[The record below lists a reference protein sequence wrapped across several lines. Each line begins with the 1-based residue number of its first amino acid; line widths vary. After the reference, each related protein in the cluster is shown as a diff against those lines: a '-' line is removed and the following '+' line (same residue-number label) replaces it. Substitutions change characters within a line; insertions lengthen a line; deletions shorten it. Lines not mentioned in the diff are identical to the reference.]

1 MSIFKKTAG
10 TNMVVPKYSIR
21 VLDENWVETAQML
34 RKDYDKKWL
43 EVTAATGI
51 VDGEELP
58 VTRLTFEST
67 QDEYIDIRVKLAL
80 KKIDEINENEK
91 AADKK

>member
-1 MSIFKKTAG
+1 MSIFKKAEN
-10 TNMVVPKYSIR
+10 NMMVPKYSIR

-34 RKDYDKKWL
+34 RKDYDKKRL

-51 VDGEELP
+51 VDGEEVP

-80 KKIDEINENEK
+80 KKIDEIDE